1 MTGDC
6 EETCGAPSYL
16 CTLRKEAPKR
26 AKKVDYG
33 KTKGYANE
41 ELKKVIKQLNA
52 LKIRVDGFSFDATLG
67 ERISALEL
75 RVTEFKQENED
86 DHQKIWQRINAIR
99 EFTSE
104 KEDEIYEAIKKA
116 RDSIVIPEFPDYDSI
131 FKKYNS
137 NFGLIFAAID
147 KFNEYGDRITDLE
160 RLEIGDKIKDI
171 HKVMEKMDKRE
182 AELFKKVWDHLNR
195 EVSKKSSSS
204 SSSEDLVD
212 KKDLEK
218 LEKKIKELFTS
229 HKTHDGRIVGL
240 EDMITDLRRT
250 MPAAAEPS
258 MSIDEL
264 TDRFRK
270 FGNLLD
276 EKLNRSEYTQVKS
289 TGHVEVKETGSYAD
303 KKLTKKTFEMILRKL
318 RSLEEQLNACG
329 T

>member
-1 MTGDC
+1 
-6 EETCGAPSYL
+6 
-16 CTLRKEAPKR
+16 
-26 AKKVDYG
+26 
-33 KTKGYANE
+33 
-41 ELKKVIKQLNA
+41 
-52 LKIRVDGFSFDATLG
+52 
-67 ERISALEL
+67 
-75 RVTEFKQENED
+75 
-86 DHQKIWQRINAIR
+86 
-99 EFTSE
+99 
-104 KEDEIYEAIKKA
+104 
-116 RDSIVIPEFPDYDSI
+116 
-131 FKKYNS
+131 
-137 NFGLIFAAID
+137 
-147 KFNEYGDRITDLE
+147 
-160 RLEIGDKIKDI
+160 
-171 HKVMEKMDKRE
+171 MEKMDKRE

-229 HKTHDGRIVGL
+229 HKTHDGRLVGL

-276 EKLNRSEYTQVKS
+276 EKLNRSEYSSVKT
-289 TGHVEVKETGSYAD
+289 TGNIEVKETGSYAD

-329 T
+329 TKKAPEEHIEMDLQPVQII